1 MSENHPGPLDGVLAG
16 AADAAAGDDL
26 DAQGNRKI
34 TGARRGMCAAILT
47 LEGIA
52 FGLVTPVLLTLT
64 DMSTALALLT
74 GLGFVVVCFVLA
86 GMLKRPW
93 GYAAGHVVQG
103 LVIGLGFIV
112 PMMFVVGGL
121 FALLWGTAY
130 WLGGK
135 IEREKAEAWA
145 AWDAENGGPQAPS
158 EG

>member
-1 MSENHPGPLDGVLAG
+1 MSDNNPGPLDGVLG
-16 AADAAAGDDL
+16 SAADAASAEV

-34 TGARRGMCAAILT
+34 TGAKRGMCAAILT

-64 DMSTALALLT
+64 PLSTGVALLI

-93 GYAAGHVVQG
+93 GYSAGHVVQG

-145 AWDAENGGPQAPS
+145 AWDAEQAAQA
-158 EG
+158 GQA

>member
-1 MSENHPGPLDGVLAG
+1 MSENHPGPLDGVLSG
-16 AADAAAGDDL
+16 AADAASGAADS
-26 DAQGNRKI
+26 AGNRKI

-47 LEGIA
+47 LEAIS

-64 DMSTALALLT
+64 DMATWLALT
-74 GLGFVVVCFVLA
+74 MGLGFVVVCFVLA
-86 GMLKRPW
+86 GMLRKPW
-93 GYAAGHVVQG
+93 AYSAGHVVQG
-103 LVIGLGFIV
+103 LAIGLGFIV

-145 AWDAENGGPQAPS
+145 RWDAEQGSLGSDA
-158 EG
+158 

>member
-1 MSENHPGPLDGVLAG
+1 MSENNPGPLDAALGA
-16 AADAAAGDDL
+16 AADALQPEGE
-26 DAQGNRKI
+26 RKI

-47 LEGIA
+47 LEAIA

-64 DMSTALALLT
+64 SLSTWLSLVI
-74 GLGFVVVCFVLA
+74 GIGFLVVCFLLA

-93 GYAAGHVVQG
+93 GYAAGHAVQV
-103 LVIGLGFIV
+103 LAIALGFVV

-121 FALLWGTAY
+121 FALLWFTAY

-145 AWDAENGGPQAPS
+145 AWDAQQATTG
-158 EG
+158 E

>member
-1 MSENHPGPLDGVLAG
+1 VVTVGE
-16 AADAAAGDDL
+16 
-26 DAQGNRKI
+26 
-34 TGARRGMCAAILT
+34 ARALLCAAILT

-52 FGLVTPVLLTLT
+52 LGLVTPVLLTLT
-64 DMSTALALLT
+64 NMSTGLGLLI

-112 PMMFVVGGL
+112 AQMFVVGGL

-135 IEREKAEAWA
+135 IEREKAAAWA
-145 AWDAENGGPQAPS
+145 AWDAENGDQQTVR
-158 EG
+158 